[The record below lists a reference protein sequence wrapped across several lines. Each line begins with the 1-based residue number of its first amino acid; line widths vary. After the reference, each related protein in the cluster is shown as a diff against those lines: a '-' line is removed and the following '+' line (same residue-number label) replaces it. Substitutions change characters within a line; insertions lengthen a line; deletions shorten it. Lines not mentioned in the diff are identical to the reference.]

1 MNLQSLM
8 QMLTSGGNPKTIVE
22 QAINQNPQVRAMFT
36 QMQNSGMTEEQFVR
50 QLAKQNNID
59 IEPIINS
66 FRNRRF

>member
-8 QMLTSGGNPKTIVE
+8 RMLTSGGNPKAIVE

>member
-8 QMLTSGGNPKTIVE
+8 QMLTSGGNPKAIVK